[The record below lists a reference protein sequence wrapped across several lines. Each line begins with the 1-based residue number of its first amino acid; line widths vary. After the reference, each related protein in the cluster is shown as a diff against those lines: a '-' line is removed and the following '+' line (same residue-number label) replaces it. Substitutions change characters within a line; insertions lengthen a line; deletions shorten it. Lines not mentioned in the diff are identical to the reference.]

1 MRVKSILDVPT
12 AVLNLV
18 TLRARA
24 AAESKAQVV
33 RASTACT
40 ENVPAVHPSDAY
52 RPIRPNP
59 GFWEEGLDFGTL
71 TRVEVTNGV
80 VVLHVDRFNFYT
92 EGEAVARRSA
102 GQPSDGHPVDPTAQ
116 VSTFTL
122 DPKASLQA
130 EKSLSNDRGG
140 KAARQTLTH
149 SEFIRNAA
157 RLEAESLGALV
168 WLRHDGSDGCVT
180 ALAEQ
185 YVPRRR

>member
-24 AAESKAQVV
+24 STDGKAQIV
-33 RASTACT
+33 RASTAGT
-40 ENVPAVHPSDAY
+40 ENVAAVSSTDAY

-71 TRVEVTNGV
+71 TRVSVTDGV
-80 VVLHVDRFNFYT
+80 VVLHVDQFNFYT
-92 EGEAVARRSA
+92 EGEAVSRSNA
-102 GQPSDGHPVDPTAQ
+102 ALSPTGLPIDPTARESAF
-116 VSTFTL
+116 VL
-122 DPKASLQA
+122 DPKASIQA
-130 EKSLSNDRGG
+130 EKSLRHDRNG
-140 KAARQTLTH
+140 KAARQTLTQA
-149 SEFIRNAA
+149 ELVRNAA
-157 RLEAESLGALV
+157 RLEAENLGALV
-168 WLRHDGSDGCVT
+168 WLRHDGPDGRVT